1 MKVFKDIISGDELC
15 SDSYPHFLCMEDACL
30 EVKGR
35 YVKKGGDQIAIASD
49 DIIEEDDNAPTVVDI
64 VDSFQ
69 LNEIQ
74 MTKKDFMAY
83 VKGFLKSVTEK
94 LEATGKADRVPGFK
108 KGATELVKL
117 IVAKFDEFQIYTGQ
131 SYNMEGA
138 LAFSY
143 QKEQEDSGPT
153 FLYFKDVLKEEKF

>member
-15 SDSYPHFLCMEDACL
+15 SDSYPHKVVMEDACL
-30 EVKGR
+30 EVKAR
-35 YVKKGGDQIAIASD
+35 YVKKGGNQIAIASD
-49 DIIEEDDNAPTVVDI
+49 DIIEEDENAPTVVDI

-74 MTKKDFMAY
+74 MTKKDFMSY
-83 VKGFLKSVTEK
+83 IKGFLAAVTAK
-94 LEATGKADRVPGFK
+94 LEATGKSERVPLFK
-108 KGATELVKL
+108 KGATELTKL
-117 IVAKFDEFQIYTGQ
+117 IVSRFDEFQIYTGQ

-143 QKEQEDSGPT
+143 QKEQEDDGPT